1 MMKRMFDLLVSFCGL
16 LLLWPVL
23 LVSAVLVKLTS
34 PGPALYRQQRMGLN
48 FQPFDI
54 LKFRTMVVDAHK
66 LGGQITAGRDPR
78 ITSVGHFLRKTKI
91 DELPQ
96 LINVFK
102 GEMSFVGPRPEVPR
116 YVEMFRDDY
125 AELLK
130 VRPGITDI
138 ASLKYRHESEL
149 LGESDNPET
158 TYTQVIL
165 PDKIA
170 LAKEYIRR
178 SSILFD
184 LQLIF
189 KTVLR
194 MAE

>member
-1 MMKRMFDLLVSFCGL
+1 LLVA
-16 LLLWPVL
+16 
-23 LVSAVLVKLTS
+23 AVLIKFTS
-34 PGPALYRQQRMGLN
+34 RGPALYRQQRMGLN

-78 ITSVGHFLRKTKI
+78 ITTVGHFLRKSKI

-96 LINVFK
+96 LINVVK

-138 ASLKYRHESEL
+138 ASLKYRHESDL
-149 LGESDNPET
+149 LGESEDPEN
-158 TYTQVIL
+158 TYVQEIL

-194 MAE
+194 MAG

>member
-1 MMKRMFDLLVSFCGL
+1 MIKRGFDFTCSLAGLLV
-16 LLLWPVL
+16 LWPL
-23 LVSAVLVKLTS
+23 LVIAAVLVKLTS
-34 PGPALYRQQRMGLN
+34 KGPVFFKQERMGRN
-48 FQPFDI
+48 FQPFQI
-54 LKFRTMVVDAHK
+54 LKFRTMVVDAPK
-66 LGGQITAGRDPR
+66 LGAQLTAGRDPR
-78 ITSVGHFLRKTKI
+78 ITRVGSLLRKTKV

-96 LINVFK
+96 LINVLK
-102 GEMSFVGPRPEVPR
+102 GEMSFVGPRPEVPK
-116 YVEMFRDDY
+116 YVEMFREDY
-125 AELLK
+125 TELLK

-149 LGESDNPET
+149 LGQSENPEQ
-158 TYTQVIL
+158 TYTQEIL

-178 SSILFD
+178 SSVLFD

-194 MAE
+194 MAG